1 MIYHLLQTS
10 KPWYRMNRNTA
21 GIDDVDTI
29 KLFPALML
37 TPYKLHNLV
46 KQGDLPRVRDFLD
59 ASPPEELD
67 INEYDKV
74 GHTPLMHAAKSRKA
88 NVDLVRLLLHHCGD
102 VHLEG
107 LSPSVS

>member
-21 GIDDVDTI
+21 AIYDVDTI

-37 TPYKLHNLV
+37 TPYKLHDLV
-46 KQGDLPRVRDFLD
+46 KQGDLPRVRDFLN
-59 ASPPEELD
+59 ASPPGEMD

-74 GHTPLMHAAKSRKA
+74 GHTPLMHATKSPKA
-88 NVDLVRLLLHHCGD
+88 NVDLRRLLPDHAAN
-102 VHLEG
+102 
-107 LSPSVS
+107 